1 MICLNADIKI
11 LNKLIVICY
20 NIKLHPVSGIKLMNI
35 GYLPLNHLLFLLI
48 DGILLQY

>member
-1 MICLNADIKI
+1 MLCLNADIKI
-11 LNKLIVICY
+11 LNKFIANCY

-35 GYLPLNHLLFLLI
+35 GYHLLFLLI